1 MLLFFSAS
9 RDELQSRKVK
19 LDYEE
24 VGVCQKE
31 VLITWDKKLLNYRAK
46 IRCDTEDIHTSLKEG
61 ILGHLDLFYLEKLQT
76 FFDSGSSGILL
87 SLCFAY

>member
-9 RDELQSRKVK
+9 RDELHTRKVK

-31 VLITWDKKLLNYRAK
+31 VLITWDKKLLNCRGK
-46 IRCDTEDIHTSLKEG
+46 IRCDMEDICASLKEG
-61 ILGHLDLFYLEKLQT
+61 ILNLFVEKPQRFFWFVQLGPTFVLVLYL
-76 FFDSGSSGILL
+76 
-87 SLCFAY
+87 